1 MWRYFMMIDKIK
13 NVVVNQKTARMLV
26 EANPE
31 YVVKPFLF
39 GAQLENRIFG
49 NYIFVKNSTE
59 NKESLKARK
68 FLDFKEV
75 ISTQVKWNIKD
86 EIFDTIAD
94 NVQYNKE
101 FNIIIAMIP
110 DKIWSM
116 LNKSINI
123 AEKTTKDINT
133 QRKIII
139 NTFNEL
145 SIKSEG

>member
-1 MWRYFMMIDKIK
+1 MTS
-13 NVVVNQKTARMLV
+13 QKTFRLLS
-26 EANPE
+26 EANAE
-31 YVVKPFLF
+31 YIVKPFLF
-39 GAQLENRIFG
+39 GTQIENRIFG
-49 NYIFVKNSTE
+49 NYIFVKDSPE
-59 NKESLKARK
+59 NNASLKIRK
-68 FLDFKEV
+68 FNNFKE
-75 ISTQVKWNIKD
+75 TLAKQVNINIKD
-86 EIFDTIAD
+86 EIFDTIAN

-101 FNIIIAMIP
+101 FNIIIAMVP
-110 DKIWSM
+110 DKIWGT

>member
-1 MWRYFMMIDKIK
+1 MLEKIK
-13 NVVVNQKTARMLV
+13 SVMTSQKTFRLLS
-26 EANPE
+26 EANAE
-31 YVVKPFLF
+31 YIVKPFLF
-39 GAQLENRIFG
+39 GTQIENRIFG
-49 NYIFVKNSTE
+49 NYIFVKDSPE
-59 NKESLKARK
+59 NNASLKIRK
-68 FLDFKEV
+68 FNNFKE
-75 ISTQVKWNIKD
+75 TLAKQVNINIKD
-86 EIFDTIAD
+86 EIFDTIAN

-101 FNIIIAMIP
+101 FNIIIAMVP
-110 DKIWSM
+110 DKIWGT